1 MEGRKEEGRKRGR
14 KVGRKEEGREEAR
27 KKGVEARK
35 KGDE

>member
-1 MEGRKEEGRKRGR
+1 MEGRKEEGRNRGR